1 MSSLNINN
9 LYDKINERNTKR
21 IEKFDNILKKV
32 HARIIYN
39 ANLEKTYCCFQ
50 IPEFII
56 GVPLYNVN
64 DLKQYIL
71 SSLKKNGFKL
81 IYIDPNWLF
90 IGWDLNSIKKPK
102 EKKISKKQDYKL
114 IDEYKP
120 SGNFIYNNNDL
131 TLIEQ
136 KSKSLI

>member
-39 ANLEKTYCCFQ
+39 ANLEKTYCFFQ